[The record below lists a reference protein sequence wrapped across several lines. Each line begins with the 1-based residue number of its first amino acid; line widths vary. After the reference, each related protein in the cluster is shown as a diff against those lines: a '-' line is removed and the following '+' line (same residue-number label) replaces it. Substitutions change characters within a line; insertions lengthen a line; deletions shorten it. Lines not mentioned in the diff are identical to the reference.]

1 MSLIYKLELITQLF
15 PFQPSSWTC
24 PKVMN
29 LIHTSGSQLSPLL
42 WHLSSRIPYLLWCLF
57 AILVK
62 VISWNKN
69 AITFLEV
76 GWHYLGL
83 VKARKFIYVW
93 TEEFDRRS
101 IDNVRLFSF
110 DLLIAVIIRW
120 YFDIYSCINFLSIH
134 VWNQQY
140 FHLSIYCA
148 HYLFFPIVM
157 RFFNKQFLSSSLNN
171 FNFFDVSHVFI
182 KWWFNNLLHKP
193 VPYFIFVSFF

>member
-1 MSLIYKLELITQLF
+1 MSLIDKLKLITQLYLF
-15 PFQPSSWTC
+15 
-24 PKVMN
+24 N
-29 LIHTSGSQLSPLL
+29 LAHEHVQKL
-42 WHLSSRIPYLLWCLF
+42 WIWLILQAHNCRHCYGTLALEFHIFFDVWSYF
-57 AILVK
+57 FVGAILVK

-69 AITFLEV
+69 VVTFLEV

-83 VKARKFIYVW
+83 VKAWKFIYVW

-140 FHLSIYCA
+140 FHLSINCA
-148 HYLFFPIVM
+148 HYLFFPIIM
-157 RFFNKQFLSSSLNN
+157 RFFRNAFL
-171 FNFFDVSHVFI
+171 
-182 KWWFNNLLHKP
+182 KLLPK
-193 VPYFIFVSFF
+193 